1 MTVAKKIN
9 KKKIITTLDDN
20 PLWYKDAI
28 IYELHVRA
36 FRDSNGDGIGDFRG
50 LKKRIGYLQ
59 DLGVTAIWL
68 LPFYPSPLRDDG
80 YDIADYKSVNPI
92 YGTIKDFKDFL
103 NEAHARN
110 IRVITE
116 LVVNHTSDQHPWFQR
131 ARKAPP
137 GHPHREFYV
146 WNDTPEK
153 YTDTR
158 IIFKD
163 FETSNWTWDAVA
175 KSYYWHRFYS
185 HQPDLNFD
193 NPAVHKAIEDVLNFW
208 LDMGVDG
215 MRLDAVPYL
224 YEREGTNCENLQ
236 ETHDYL
242 KKLRKHVDKKFKNK
256 MLLAE
261 ANQWPEDS
269 VEYFGDGDECNM
281 AFHFPLMPRMFMSI
295 RMEDNY
301 PIIDIL
307 EQTPQIPDNCQWAI
321 FLRNHDELTLEMV
334 TDEERDYM
342 YRMYANEPRTRINLG
357 IRRRLAPLLDNDR
370 KKIELM
376 NALLFSLPGTPV
388 IYYGDEIGM
397 GDNIYLGDR
406 DGVRTPIQWS
416 CDKNAG
422 FSKANPQ
429 KLYMPVSI
437 DPEYHY
443 EAINIEAQQNNPSS
457 LLWWMKQ
464 VIRLRKLFPAFN
476 RGNIE
481 FLYPENR
488 RILAFIRKHE
498 DEQIL
503 VVANLARKVEFV
515 ELDLKE
521 YAGYVPIE
529 LFGQTEFPSIQ
540 ESPYFITL
548 SPYSFYWFLLKH
560 KEVVTPTQPTK
571 SELPKLENLTSV
583 EQIFQTKTKSYFE
596 NKILP
601 NYMKKCRWF
610 AGKARKIK
618 SISIS
623 GYIKLNKKD
632 YFLLFL
638 NVDYVEGESEVYS
651 LPLAITSGEK
661 VKHLEENYPNLI
673 IAKCAIKEDEYSVL
687 YDGIGDVEV
696 QKLFLNS
703 ILSKKTFKSETGEIR
718 AKTEKGYVKNQ
729 NADSLTPEL
738 LKAEQSNTSII
749 FENTYILKLYRRVEK
764 GINPDLE
771 IGRFLAEKSKFK
783 NTPPLCGSIDFKDKT
798 GNNYTLGVMS
808 GYVPNFGDAWK
819 FTLDE
824 VSKFYENVRL
834 LSLER
839 EKLVELSEK
848 HPVYMIDSEISDE
861 LKDTIGHY
869 LSSAELL
876 GVRTAEM
883 HIALSSEPEEPNF
896 SHESF
901 STLYIRS
908 LYQSMRSMTDQ
919 SISLLKKSLKNLNE
933 FSLPYAEKVVKVE
946 SEIKSKF
953 QSIVGKKMDSVR
965 IRIHGDYHLGQVL
978 FTGKD
983 FIILDFEG
991 EPLRS
996 ITERKLKRSV
1006 LRDVAGMLRSFHYAS
1021 VAVLFDKAYLGETF
1035 LEDLKWAR
1043 LWYRSVS
1050 IYFLKGYLKTANK
1063 VPFLPSTKEGIA
1075 TLLDIY
1081 LLEKAMYELKYELAQ
1096 RPDWVRI
1103 PIQGILDLVDNKN

>member
-1 MTVAKKIN
+1 MKATKKGIE
-9 KKKIITTLDDN
+9 KKVSILEDN

-36 FRDSNGDGIGDFRG
+36 FRDSNGDGIGDFKG
-50 LKKRIGYLQ
+50 LKESIGYLQ

-92 YGTIKDFKDFL
+92 YGTLKDFKDFL
-103 NEAHARN
+103 TEAHSRN

-131 ARKAPP
+131 ARKAPA
-137 GHPHREFYV
+137 GHPHRDFYV

-163 FETSNWTWDAVA
+163 FETSNWTWDPVA
-175 KSYYWHRFYS
+175 KAYYWHRFYS

-193 NPAVHKAIEDVLNFW
+193 NPEVKKAIEGVMDFW
-208 LDMGVDG
+208 MDMGVDG
-215 MRLDAVPYL
+215 MRLDAVPYIF
-224 YEREGTNCENLQ
+224 EREGTNCENLP
-236 ETHDYL
+236 ETHEYL
-242 KKLRKHVDKKFKNK
+242 KELRTYVDKNYKNK

-269 VEYFGDGDECNM
+269 VAYFGGGDECNM

-307 EQTPQIPDNCQWAI
+307 EQTPAIPDSCQWAI

-342 YRMYANEPRTRINLG
+342 YRTYANEPRTRINLG

-416 CDKNAG
+416 GDKNAG

-429 KLYMPVSI
+429 KLYMPISI

-464 VIRLRKLFPAFN
+464 VIRLRKQFPAFN
-476 RGNIE
+476 RGNIR

-488 RILAFIRKHE
+488 RILAFIRKYE

-515 ELDLKE
+515 ELDLEE
-521 YAGYVPIE
+521 YAGMVPIE
-529 LFGQTEFPSIQ
+529 LFGQTEFPVIQ
-540 ESPYFITL
+540 KNPYFLTL
-548 SPYSFYWFLLKH
+548 SSYTFYWFLLKP
-560 KEVVTPTQPTK
+560 KEVLAPSQPSNMEIPVLDGVNTI
-571 SELPKLENLTSV
+571 
-583 EQIFQTKTKSYFE
+583 EQLFQTKIKLYFE
-596 NKILP
+596 TKVLP
-601 NYMKKCRWF
+601 NYMRRCRWF

-618 SISIS
+618 SVSVADFL
-623 GYIKLNKKD
+623 KLDNKEF
-632 YFLLFL
+632 YLLFL
-638 NVDYVEGESEVYS
+638 NVNYVEGEDEVYS
-651 LPLAITSGEK
+651 LPLSIASREK
-661 VKHLEENYPNLI
+661 SKQLREEYQHLI
-673 IAKCAIKEDEYSVL
+673 IAYLGKKEDANDLIL
-687 YDGIGDVEV
+687 YDGLGNENL

-703 ILSKKTFKSETGEIR
+703 IITKKGFRGEAGEINAR
-718 AKTEKGYVKNQ
+718 TERGFIKNP
-729 NADSLTPEL
+729 NTNSLTPKL
-738 LKAEQSNTSII
+738 LKAEQSNSSII
-749 FENTYILKLYRRVEK
+749 FDDVYMLKLFRRLDK

-771 IGRFLAEKSKFK
+771 IGKFLAEKANFQHV
-783 NTPPLCGSIDFKDKT
+783 PPLCGSLDYTDKSGSNFTIGILT
-798 GNNYTLGVMS
+798 GF
-808 GYVPNFGDAWK
+808 VPNFGDAWK
-819 FTLDE
+819 YTLE
-824 VSKFYENVRL
+824 AVSRFYENVQL
-834 LSLER
+834 LSNER

-848 HPVYMIDSEISDE
+848 HLVYMTDAELSDE
-861 LKDTIGHY
+861 LKDTIGPY

-883 HIALSSEPEEPNF
+883 HIALSSDPEDPSF
-896 SHESF
+896 SHDPF
-901 STLYIRS
+901 STLYVRS
-908 LYQSMRSMTDQ
+908 LYQSMRSMADQ
-919 SISLLKKSLKNLNE
+919 SISLLKKSLKNLSN
-933 FSLPYAEKVVKVE
+933 FSLPSAERVIKNE
-946 SEIKSKF
+946 SQIKSKF

-983 FIILDFEG
+983 FVILDFEG

-996 ITERKLKRSV
+996 ISERKLKRSV

-1021 VAVLFDKAYLGETF
+1021 VAVLFEKAHLGETF

-1050 IYFLKGYLKTANK
+1050 IYFLKGYLSTANK

-1075 TLLDIY
+1075 NLLDIY

-1103 PIQGILDLVDNKN
+1103 PIQGILDLIDD